1 MNAAVYKFKI
11 GMTYDLRDDY
21 LREGF
26 THEETAE
33 LDLPETIEAIEKV
46 IRDNGYEVDRIGNI
60 RALTRKLAAGER
72 WDMVFNIAEGISG
85 FGREAQVPALL
96 DAYNIPYTFSD
107 PLGHALTLHKG
118 MTKHV
123 VRDQGIPTPSFT
135 VIKSEEDITAVKL
148 PFPLFAKPVAEGTGK
163 GITAQSKINT
173 WEELQPICANLLKTF
188 RQPVLL
194 ETYLPG
200 REFTV
205 GIIGTGKE
213 AKALGAIEVILKPT
227 AEKNA
232 YSYENKEN
240 YDKLVQ
246 YVLVNDDEA
255 RQAMEISLAAW
266 RGLDLKDAGRVDLRS
281 DAHGV
286 PNFME
291 VNSLAGLNP
300 VRSDLPILCNLLGM
314 TYHELI
320 SAVLKSAFRRIEA
333 NSQQAAKAEK

>member
-1 MNAAVYKFKI
+1 MSSAVSKLKI

-21 LREGF
+21 LKDGY

-33 LDLPETIEAIEKV
+33 FDLPDTIEAIEKV
-46 IRDNGYEVDRIGNI
+46 IFDNGYQADRIGNI
-60 RALTRKLAAGER
+60 KALTRRLVAGDR
-72 WDMVFNIAEGISG
+72 WDLVFNIAEGITG

-96 DAYNIPYTFSD
+96 EAYNIPYTFSD

-118 MTKHV
+118 MTKHIIN
-123 VRDQGIPTPSFT
+123 DLGIPTPAFH
-135 VIKSEEDITAVKL
+135 VIKKKEDIGNVKL

-163 GITAQSKINT
+163 GITAKSKINT
-173 WEELQPICANLLKTF
+173 PEELQHICKYLLNTF
-188 RQPVLL
+188 RQPVLV

-213 AKALGAIEVILKPT
+213 AKALGVIEVILRPT

-246 YVLVNDDEA
+246 YVLVSDNEA
-255 RQAMEISLAAW
+255 KQAMEISLAAW
-266 RGLDLKDAGRVDLRS
+266 RGLDLQDAGRVDLRS
-281 DAHGV
+281 DVRGV
-286 PNFME
+286 PHFME

-300 VRSDLPILCNLLGM
+300 VRSDLPILCNLLGI

-320 SAVLKSAFRRIEA
+320 SSIIESALQRTKT
-333 NSQQAAKAEK
+333 NK